1 MSAAPSAGRA
11 ADRTNAM
18 VHVIHLPQ
26 AHARDTQGDFA
37 GLHLALRA
45 AGQIPGKHLILAI
58 NSASRLD
65 RMMQQAT
72 PGRIEFGCI
81 CPTDGNIGAV
91 RAHLFRVLERW
102 MPGAVVIWHPGLS
115 MLGTM
120 IERRGKRV
128 DVIRAWQAPTQLPGA
143 LERSRTLAASESH
156 AMSIPVSAM
165 SRLLAREQMGL
176 LADDERPLVTLLSN
190 VPTLADA
197 WWFSVV
203 MSLMEAAGIS
213 AIGTIPALSRQRGR
227 ARRYRHVSGLATPVI
242 EYDSPLSQVL
252 EASDVVI
259 SVGRDTDSDMEC
271 GTSIDQPVDP
281 ALLNRV
287 IICRALACAIPTI
300 VPPTHAELIPSGL
313 RGSLVA
319 DGTRASQIAARLFT
333 LLGTSSGLEQTR
345 RVLVGSLI
353 PVPDADIIAWV
364 RDRLSLRDLHAH
376 RTLIAE
382 SVS

>member
-26 AHARDTQGDFA
+26 AHAQDTRGDFS
-37 GLHLALRA
+37 GLHLALKA

-58 NSASRLD
+58 NSAARLD
-65 RMMQQAT
+65 RLLQQVT

-81 CPTDGNIGAV
+81 CPPDGNIAAV
-91 RAHLFRVLERW
+91 RTHLYRVLERW

-120 IERRGKRV
+120 IEHHGRRIE
-128 DVIRAWQAPTQLPGA
+128 VIRAWQAPTQLPGTM
-143 LERSRTLAASESH
+143 ERSHSSTAVESH
-156 AMSIPVSAM
+156 AMAIPVSAM
-165 SRLLAREQMGL
+165 ARLLAREQMGL
-176 LADDERPLVTLLSN
+176 EPDDERPLVTLLSN

-213 AIGTIPALSRQRGR
+213 VIGAIPNLATQRGR
-227 ARRYRHVSGLATPVI
+227 ARRYRHVSGLTTPVI
-242 EYDSPLSQVL
+242 EYDSPLSHVL
-252 EASDVVI
+252 EASDIVI
-259 SVGRDTDSDMEC
+259 SVGRDTDSDMEH

-300 VPPTHAELIPSGL
+300 VPPTHAALIPAGL

-333 LLGTSSGLEQTR
+333 LLGTSGALDQTR

-353 PVPDADIIAWV
+353 PMPETDIIAWV
-364 RDRLSLRDLHAH
+364 KDRLSLRDLHAH
-376 RTLIAE
+376 QALIAE
-382 SVS
+382 GVS